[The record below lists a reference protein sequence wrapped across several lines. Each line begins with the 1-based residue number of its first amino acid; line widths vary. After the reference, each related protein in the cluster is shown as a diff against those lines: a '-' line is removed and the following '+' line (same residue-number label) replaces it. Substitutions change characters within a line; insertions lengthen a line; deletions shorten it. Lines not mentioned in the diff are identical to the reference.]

1 MDNIKIQWHPS
12 FTSAINLKLNG
23 YRDNLI
29 FEKAYSLNSRPLKI
43 DLLIIKKETCTH
55 ISMYIWKLD
64 PEEHTWLRSLSE
76 KPDEK
81 IQERIEGRIQ
91 GIIKPFAI

>member
-1 MDNIKIQWHPS
+1 
-12 FTSAINLKLNG
+12 
-23 YRDNLI
+23 
-29 FEKAYSLNSRPLKI
+29 
-43 DLLIIKKETCTH
+43 
-55 ISMYIWKLD
+55 MYIWKLD
-64 PEEHTWLRSLSE
+64 PEEHTWLKSLSE